1 MNHLVHPGSSSLD
14 IFKLGAD
21 AFLELMFQSGEAAE
35 LQVGAAPENH
45 TQGWNEM
52 GRALM
57 DGDSSWICFSSS
69 GTTAKGDLA
78 APCLLFHGSYEIS
91 SWFEDTALIPVSE
104 LVTGVRQCSANQG
117 DGETRVRITES

>member
-14 IFKLGAD
+14 IFKLGGD
-21 AFLELMFQSGEAAE
+21 AFLEAMFQSGEAAE
-35 LQVGAAPENH
+35 LQAGDAPEYH
-45 TQGWNEM
+45 TQCWNEM

-69 GTTAKGDLA
+69 GRTAKGHLA
-78 APCLLFHGSYEIS
+78 PPCLLFYESYEIS

-104 LVTGVRQCSANQG
+104 LVTGARQWLSKS
-117 DGETRVRITES
+117 R